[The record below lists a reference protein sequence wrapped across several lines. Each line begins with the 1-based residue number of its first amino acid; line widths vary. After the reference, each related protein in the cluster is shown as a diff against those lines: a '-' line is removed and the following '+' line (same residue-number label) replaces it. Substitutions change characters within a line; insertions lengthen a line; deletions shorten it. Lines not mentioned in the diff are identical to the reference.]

1 VNPQDGPQDARLTPR
16 ALRLP
21 LRLRSRAQFQAVLA
35 GGIVARTA
43 HFALHRIAPDQAQ
56 SHPLWHL
63 PRSAMF
69 VPDAPPPVWLGAL
82 TPKRWARRAV
92 TRHLIERQVH
102 AVAASSG
109 AAGAY
114 VVRLRAA
121 FARTQFPSAASDAL
135 KRAVRAELLQLW
147 NQLPC
152 ANC

>member
-1 VNPQDGPQDARLTPR
+1 MA
-16 ALRLP
+16 

-35 GGIVARTA
+35 ANVAARTA
-43 HFALHRIAPDQAQ
+43 HFVLHRLAPDQVLP
-56 SHPLWHL
+56 PLWHFPHSSML
-63 PRSAMF
+63 ARAFPE
-69 VPDAPPPVWLGAL
+69 APPPVWLGAL

-102 AVAASSG
+102 AVAAPQG

-121 FARTQFPSAASDAL
+121 FARAEFPSAASRAL

-147 NQLPC
+147 SR
-152 ANC
+152 AGARES